1 MIYVRTCAYN
11 AEKTLKRAID
21 SILQQT
27 YQNFEYHIL
36 ENGSSDGTG
45 ASVTMRNVINGSF
58 PITIKS
64 TEIFRKTLTFGIF
77 PIVSRKVTIFAF

>member
-27 YQNFEYHIL
+27 YQDFEYHIL
-36 ENGSSDGTG
+36 ENGSSDGTD
-45 ASVTMRNVINGSF
+45 R
-58 PITIKS
+58 KS
-64 TEIFRKTLTFGIF
+64 TRLN
-77 PIVSRKVTIFAF
+77 SSH

>member
-36 ENGSSDGTG
+36 
-45 ASVTMRNVINGSF
+45 
-58 PITIKS
+58 
-64 TEIFRKTLTFGIF
+64 KT
-77 PIVSRKVTIFAF
+77 